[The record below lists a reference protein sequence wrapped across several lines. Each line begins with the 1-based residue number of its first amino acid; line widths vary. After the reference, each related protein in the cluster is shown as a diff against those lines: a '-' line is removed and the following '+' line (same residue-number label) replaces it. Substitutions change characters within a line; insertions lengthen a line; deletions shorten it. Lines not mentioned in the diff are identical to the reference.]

1 MLIIRVQILNI
12 DTMGNPIIGQT
23 TDDIIEIIKLHGKL
37 IVKVRNEDHIVNRNV
52 AINRVNRY
60 IFNHNFNRNRYVRNK

>member
-1 MLIIRVQILNI
+1 MYNYI
-12 DTMGNPIIGQT
+12 TGQT

-37 IVKVRNEDHIVNRNV
+37 SFKVRNEDRIVNRNV

-60 IFNHNFNRNRYVRNK
+60 IFNHKFNRNRYVRNK

>member
-12 DTMGNPIIGQT
+12 DDMYNYITGQT
-23 TDDIIEIIKLHGKL
+23 TDDIIAIIKLHGKFS
-37 IVKVRNEDHIVNRNV
+37 IKIRNEDHIVNRNV

>member
-12 DTMGNPIIGQT
+12 DDMYNYITGQT

-37 IVKVRNEDHIVNRNV
+37 SVKVRNEDHIVSRNV
-52 AINRVNRY
+52 ATNRVNRR
-60 IFNHNFNRNRYVRNK
+60 IFNHNFNRNKYVRSK

>member
-1 MLIIRVQILNI
+1 
-12 DTMGNPIIGQT
+12 MGDPIIGQT

-37 IVKVRNEDHIVNRNV
+37 SVKVRNEDRIVNRNV
-52 AINRVNRY
+52 VTNRVNRY

>member
-12 DTMGNPIIGQT
+12 ADMYNYITGQT
-23 TDDIIEIIKLHGKL
+23 TDDIIEIIKLHCKFS
-37 IVKVRNEDHIVNRNV
+37 IKIRAKDNCVSRNV

-60 IFNHNFNRNRYVRNK
+60 IFNHNFNRNRYVRSK